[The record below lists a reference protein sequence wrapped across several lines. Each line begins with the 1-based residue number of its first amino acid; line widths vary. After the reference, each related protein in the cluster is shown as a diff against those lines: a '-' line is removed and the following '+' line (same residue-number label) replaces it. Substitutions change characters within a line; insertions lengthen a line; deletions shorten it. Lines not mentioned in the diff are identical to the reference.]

1 MLKRQYKYCKY
12 VFSRC
17 SETTRQCA
25 QLVGML
31 ALAIAVAPAQ
41 AQEVSLAG
49 FAFAGDHATAAQ
61 RFPHAFK
68 IDQALREAGK
78 PLSQQVLER
87 AYAEPAG
94 GLHLAAR
101 DKLASTKGSDQTLLS
116 VLLLTGE
123 SVSTEQFGTYF
134 KTFVN
139 LRGEALI
146 FDFKSKTV
154 MRSYPVSVIV
164 FDAGA
169 AQPTSAQVDDLVRDL
184 MLRMDGAGLL
194 TQYARRMAAATLP
207 TSGTRTVQVRP
218 ATVGPEALAMLP
230 QALRATPA
238 LAGQVFSEAFGAV
251 LAAKLGASLLPTGM
265 AGAMGAMSF
274 RLDNGDA
281 YDFKLGEG
289 DYLFDLAVNRFVKVK
304 AGENAVGASYVY
316 GVHAN
321 LRFYEPLTNDEFL
334 HTDIKNGEVK
344 IVPGGQLSVDDF
356 PAYEAALRGLF
367 LKFAGAL
374 QEQPDMK
381 WITTAAA
388 EKNIG
393 KQLDTTRSILKA
405 SK

>member
-1 MLKRQYKYCKY
+1 MQCNQYYFCTY
-12 VFSRC
+12 IFGRC
-17 SETTRQCA
+17 WPALQRLA
-25 QLVGML
+25 ML
-31 ALAIAVAPAQ
+31 AVALLLAITAAPAL
-41 AQEVSLAG
+41 AQEVSPAG

-68 IDQALREAGK
+68 IDQVLRAAGK
-78 PLSQQVLER
+78 TLSQQVLER
-87 AYAEPAG
+87 AYAEPATA
-94 GLHLAAR
+94 LQFTAP
-101 DKLASTKGSDQTLLS
+101 DKLASTKGTDQTLLS

-123 SVSTEQFGTYF
+123 SSSTEQFGSYF
-134 KTFVN
+134 KTFVS

-154 MRSYPVSVIV
+154 VRSYPLSVTV

-169 AQPTSAQVDDLVRDL
+169 AQPTATEVEALVRDL
-184 MLRMDGAGLL
+184 ILRTDGAGLL
-194 TQYARRMAAATLP
+194 TQYARRMATATLP
-207 TSGTRTVQVRP
+207 TPGTRTIQVRP
-218 ATVGPEALAMLP
+218 ASVGPEALAMLP
-230 QALRATPA
+230 QALRETPA

-265 AGAMGAMSF
+265 AHAMGSMSF
-274 RLDNGDA
+274 RLENGDA

-334 HTDIKNGEVK
+334 KTDIKNGEVK

-374 QEQPDMK
+374 QERPDMK

-388 EKNIG
+388 EKNIS